1 MHETYV
7 NLLVNLGKPFKIVQF
22 FRNAFSEIRE
32 TLAMERLLTIVDV
45 QMGHHS
51 SSVST
56 MTIIP
61 VLAVAYQTFVFVQM
75 VILPHNKM
83 LA

>member
-7 NLLVNLGKPFKIVQF
+7 NLSVNLGKPFKIVQF

-32 TLAMERLLTIVDV
+32 TLVMERLLTIVDV

-61 VLAVAYQTFVFVQM
+61 VLGVAYQTFVFVQM